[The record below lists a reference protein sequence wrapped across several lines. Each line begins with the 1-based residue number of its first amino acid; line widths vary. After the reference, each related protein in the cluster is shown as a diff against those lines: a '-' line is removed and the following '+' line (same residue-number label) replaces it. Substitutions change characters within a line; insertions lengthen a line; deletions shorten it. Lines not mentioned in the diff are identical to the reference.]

1 MPLWLSASWL
11 FGLHNS
17 ATPGPKRFYTDQI
30 DWLIGLLISQ
40 KKTKRRDWLLCSL
53 ALSWEMDVPAT
64 SWADSRGGVNQ
75 AKQSK
80 WMDQQLDYN
89 GITGN
94 QAINHAC
101 MQLPLCHITQF
112 TTTTSTRLPVVL
124 NSNLWGLIPGW
135 WFWSIWI
142 RSMTATWRRRP
153 FGPPIKP
160 LAELVCMMH
169 MDTQMARCAALDGR
183 TDAYISAWNFWR
195 FDAASTN
202 ELKYH
207 RDARGRR
214 AACHACTHVSSV
226 IITPANYKREINLYA
241 PTISY
246 YKSFG
251 FSWYNW

>member
-1 MPLWLSASWL
+1 MCQP
-11 FGLHNS
+11 
-17 ATPGPKRFYTDQI
+17 
-30 DWLIGLLISQ
+30 
-40 KKTKRRDWLLCSL
+40 
-53 ALSWEMDVPAT
+53 PAELT
-64 SWADSRGGVNQ
+64 AEDER

-80 WMDQQLDYN
+80 CMDQQLDYN

-142 RSMTATWRRRP
+142 RSMTGTRDDVALLARRLSRW
-153 FGPPIKP
+153 
-160 LAELVCMMH
+160 LSLHCMH
-169 MDTQMARCAALDGR
+169 DAYIWTPRCAALDWR
-183 TDAYISAWNFWR
+183 TDAYIAAWNFWR
-195 FDAASTN
+195 LDASTN

-214 AACHACTHVSSV
+214 AACTHVSSV

-251 FSWYNW
+251 FLVQLINFHMKIVYLIASWQPFIYRYQRESVQLKQVYKWPYRIHTPRSYSNSTNNSCSLSKKKII